1 MQLSKI
7 NKGLL
12 CIINCHQNKKNSQKG
27 HKTALNSQFFSVEKD
42 INILT
47 YTMWSWI
54 ILIHY
59 DLTDNYT
66 YWFYLLIIYDPE
78 YFQ

>member
-42 INILT
+42 YKHFNLHNVV
-47 YTMWSWI
+47 
-54 ILIHY
+54 L
-59 DLTDNYT
+59 NYT
-66 YWFYLLIIYDPE
+66 DSLWLDR
-78 YFQ
+78 